1 MLKAADPQKYQPAAN
16 ANYPAGQFGNS
27 MKQLAQLMKADL
39 GVEAAFCDIGG
50 WDTHQNQGAAEGQLA
65 GRLREFSQGIAAFWM
80 DMGVDAKN
88 IALVTM
94 SEFGRTARQNGTGG
108 TDHGHANVMFVLGGG
123 VRGGKVY
130 GQWPGLQPEQLNE
143 GRDLKVTTDF
153 RQVLAEATYKQIGAR
168 DLALTFPGAEM
179 SQHRFL
185 GLLA

>member
-1 MLKAADPQKYQPAAN
+1 
-16 ANYPAGQFGNS
+16 
-27 MKQLAQLMKADL
+27 
-39 GVEAAFCDIGG
+39 
-50 WDTHQNQGAAEGQLA
+50 
-65 GRLREFSQGIAAFWM
+65 
-80 DMGVDAKN
+80 
-88 IALVTM
+88 
-94 SEFGRTARQNGTGG
+94 
-108 TDHGHANVMFVLGGG
+108 

-179 SQHRFL
+179 SQRRFL